1 MINNA
6 SLNNTRIEWI
16 DMAKGYGIIFVL
28 IGHLYIPIITPLLY
42 TFHIPLFFFL
52 SGYVFNAD
60 YVFKLFFLKKIQKII
75 IPYFF
80 LCIPMIFANIL
91 FEYGGSFS
99 FENLQ
104 TETSQFIIQERHTT
118 LWFLSCLFVLNMLI
132 YPILKIPN
140 TKAQYGV
147 VFFISFLGILL
158 WRTGINTLPWNCDV
172 AFVVL
177 PFMYCGY
184 RTKIKSIT
192 ETINVFYWHYALF
205 AFFVTCLLG
214 FINYKYTGCRVDLF
228 YSLFAIEPLSYIN
241 SFVGIMTMII
251 VSKITNNS
259 AIKYIGHNSI
269 LYFAWHQTII
279 FPSIYYLY
287 EVLGLLQ
294 ADLFPQEVWMLFMS
308 TTTIVLTIAIIT
320 LLNKLISHSRL
331 KFIIGKN
338 N

>member
-1 MINNA
+1 MNN
-6 SLNNTRIEWI
+6 LNNTRIEWI

-60 YVFKLFFLKKIQKII
+60 YVFELFFLKKIQKII

-91 FEYGGSFS
+91 LEYGGSFN
-99 FENLQ
+99 FDNLQ
-104 TETSQFIIQERHTT
+104 TEMSRFLIQERHTT
-118 LWFLSCLFVLNMLI
+118 MWFLSCLFVLNILI
-132 YPILKIPN
+132 YLIIKIPN
-140 TKAQYGV
+140 TRTQYGV
-147 VFFISFLGILL
+147 VFFISFLGILF
-158 WRTGINTLPWNCDV
+158 WRTGINTLPWNCDI

-184 RTKIKSIT
+184 RTRLKGITNKLSIF
-192 ETINVFYWHYALF
+192 NWHYAMF
-205 AFFVTCLLG
+205 AFFTTCLLG
-214 FINYKYTGCRVDLF
+214 FVNYRHTGQRVDLF
-228 YSLFAIEPLSYIN
+228 YSLFALEPLSYIN

-259 AIKYIGHNSI
+259 TIKYIGHNSI

-279 FPSIYYLY
+279 FPFINYLY
-287 EVLGLLQ
+287 EILGLLQ
-294 ADLFPQEVWMLFMS
+294 GDLFPQEIRMLILS
-308 TTTIVLTIAIIT
+308 TTTIILTISIIT
-320 LLNKLISHSRL
+320 LLNELILHSRL
-331 KFIIGKN
+331 KFIIGK
-338 N
+338 